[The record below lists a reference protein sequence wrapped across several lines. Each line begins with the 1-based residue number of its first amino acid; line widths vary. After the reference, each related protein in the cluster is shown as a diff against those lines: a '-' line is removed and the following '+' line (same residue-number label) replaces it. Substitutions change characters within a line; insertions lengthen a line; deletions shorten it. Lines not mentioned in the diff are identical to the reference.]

1 MSKML
6 GKVWSVLGMVIMWW
20 EFIEVFLK
28 SFLVLI
34 SLDVVICMIVGIFLR
49 LSDYVVNIDFILK

>member
-49 LSDYVVNIDFILK
+49 LGDYVVNIDFILK